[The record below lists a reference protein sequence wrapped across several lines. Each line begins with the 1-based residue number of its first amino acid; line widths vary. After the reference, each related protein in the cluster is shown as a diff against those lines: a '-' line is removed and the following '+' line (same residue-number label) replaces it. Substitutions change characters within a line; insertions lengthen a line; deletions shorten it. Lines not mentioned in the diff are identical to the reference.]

1 MLDGQAYEAVIFLI
15 LPPRVKRSFLLLDYM
30 KAKQILIHYELK
42 SHRKKNQKT
51 KRWKMRE
58 KKIRGIVQETNRI
71 IRLS

>member
-1 MLDGQAYEAVIFLI
+1 
-15 LPPRVKRSFLLLDYM
+15 M